1 MISLIRNELT
11 KIFHKKAIYIVILV
25 TIGFIVTIGVLDK
38 VFENKEYDINYDEQ
52 IEFANEQL
60 TELKKQ
66 GIEDN
71 EYVVSLKTQIRQAEL
86 AKKYD
91 KNSWQRYVIEQ
102 KGNEIIQNMFTTNN
116 LEEYD
121 KFVEMLETDDWRGF
135 VKQSIEECDN
145 SMKLLEGDK
154 IPGFDFVQNERLRQL
169 QNSIEMQNLKA
180 EKQVLEWRLEKDIPY
195 GVSNLNN
202 MLEQWKNAKSQL
214 MMLEQSA
221 KVEPLTYSQKCEK
234 QQWEEM
240 LNLSEYAIKNNMK
253 NMQLNGFSG
262 RFNLATEADSNF
274 LEVFSQYGEFI
285 IIAIVIIAG
294 VIVSEEFNKGT
305 IKLLLVRPY
314 KRIKILLAKFIACL
328 IILGIVYVV
337 VGLAQFIITGI
348 IQGFNNYT
356 KDITIYNFNK
366 GALENIGTFKY
377 FWIIGLAIL
386 PKYLL
391 LMTLAFSLSTIFV
404 NSPIAIAFPLLGMMG
419 AEIINEI
426 AYHFEKAKF
435 LRFFVTP
442 NWDLS
447 IFLFGKLPEFEPIS
461 FWFSISIC
469 LIYFVIMMFMSI
481 TVFNKREIK
490 NI

>member
-135 VKQSIEECDN
+135 VKQGLEECDN

-154 IPGFDFVQNERLRQL
+154 IPGFDFVQDERLRQL

-221 KVEPLTYSQKCEK
+221 KVEPLSYSQKC
-234 QQWEEM
+234 
-240 LNLSEYAIKNNMK
+240 
-253 NMQLNGFSG
+253 
-262 RFNLATEADSNF
+262 
-274 LEVFSQYGEFI
+274 
-285 IIAIVIIAG
+285 
-294 VIVSEEFNKGT
+294 
-305 IKLLLVRPY
+305 
-314 KRIKILLAKFIACL
+314 
-328 IILGIVYVV
+328 
-337 VGLAQFIITGI
+337 
-348 IQGFNNYT
+348 
-356 KDITIYNFNK
+356 
-366 GALENIGTFKY
+366 
-377 FWIIGLAIL
+377 
-386 PKYLL
+386 
-391 LMTLAFSLSTIFV
+391 
-404 NSPIAIAFPLLGMMG
+404 
-419 AEIINEI
+419 
-426 AYHFEKAKF
+426 
-435 LRFFVTP
+435 
-442 NWDLS
+442 
-447 IFLFGKLPEFEPIS
+447 
-461 FWFSISIC
+461 
-469 LIYFVIMMFMSI
+469 
-481 TVFNKREIK
+481 
-490 NI
+490 